1 MQPTELLQQLAD
13 DITTAG
19 SLLALIDL
27 EFQALSTR
35 DLEQLGEILAQKQ
48 PLVAQLSQH
57 GTERSNI
64 LTKCG
69 LPSTRESLARL
80 SRSPAEQAQLA
91 ALATTLEDSL
101 ERCRQSNERNGR
113 FINTHQVA
121 LDNMLCVL
129 RGTPKTPTLYDRTGS
144 TEKTG
149 RQRSLSQA

>member
-13 DITTAG
+13 DITTAS
-19 SLLALIDL
+19 SLLELIDL
-27 EFQALSTR
+27 EFQALNTR
-35 DLEQLGEILAQKQ
+35 DLEQLGDILAQKQ

-57 GTERSNI
+57 GTERSKI
-64 LTKCG
+64 LTERG

-80 SRSPAEQAQLA
+80 SQSPAERARLVS
-91 ALATTLEDSL
+91 LATTLEENL
-101 ERCRQSNERNGR
+101 ERCKQSNERNGR
-113 FINTHQVA
+113 FINTHQIA
-121 LDNMLCVL
+121 LDSMLCVL